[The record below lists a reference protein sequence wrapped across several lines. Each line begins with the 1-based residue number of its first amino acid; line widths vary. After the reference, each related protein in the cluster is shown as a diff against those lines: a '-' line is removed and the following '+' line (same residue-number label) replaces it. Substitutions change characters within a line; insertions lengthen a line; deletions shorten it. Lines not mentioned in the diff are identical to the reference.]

1 MRNNTAFF
9 SIALLSLLLLNAC
22 ATLNNSDFAQRKY
35 LDGVY
40 TTQFKNHPNV
50 ESNLH
55 LEAVVAHGKIETNS
69 FPLATQPM
77 VASVHNSAVGTFG
90 KADDGLSNM
99 ESPVLDSLFDE
110 LGGCE
115 QLLLKNGD
123 VELIKVTEV
132 NATTI
137 KYKRCKDGKTRGVAF
152 VVKKHDIYY
161 ILRAD
166 GTKETFTG
174 EGNKVEKNA
183 GGFGCDEIML
193 NNGDVEYVKVTEV
206 NSEAI
211 KYKRCHDGGITG
223 ITFVAKKKDI
233 VYLKYAN
240 GYKETFGNSPSTESG
255 LNTGEKIGIG
265 IGIAVIGFFLLI
277 VVLVVLWGYGL
288 RGF

>member
-1 MRNNTAFF
+1 MKNNTAFY
-9 SIALLSLLLLNAC
+9 SIALLSLVLLSAC

-40 TTQFKNHPNV
+40 TTQFKNQPKGQ
-50 ESNLH
+50 
-55 LEAVVAHGKIETNS
+55 LEVNS
-69 FPLATQPM
+69 LPQATQPM

-99 ESPVLDSLFDE
+99 ELPVFDSLFDE

-115 QLLLKNGD
+115 KLLLKNGD

-137 KYKRCKDGKTRGVAF
+137 KYKRCKDGKTRGVTF
-152 VVKKHDIYY
+152 VANKHDIYY
-161 ILRAD
+161 ILHAD

-174 EGNKVEKNA
+174 EGKKVEENA

-193 NNGDVEYVKVTEV
+193 KNGDVEYVKVTEV

-240 GYKETFGNSPSTESG
+240 GYKETFGNSSATTYYEGTDVEIKESKKLKSG
-255 LNTGEKIGIG
+255 VA
-265 IGIAVIGFFLLI
+265 IALVSFLLGI
-277 VVLVVLWGYGL
+277 LVLWIVL
-288 RGF
+288 T